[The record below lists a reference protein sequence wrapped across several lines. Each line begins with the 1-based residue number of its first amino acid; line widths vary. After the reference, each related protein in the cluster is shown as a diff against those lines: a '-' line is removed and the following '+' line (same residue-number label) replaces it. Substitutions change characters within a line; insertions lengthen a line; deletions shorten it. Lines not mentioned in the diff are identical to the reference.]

1 MWNNK
6 ETSQLTTAHSEWLVP
21 MWYHTKLK
29 SQLCDVNF
37 LKVKTMYCNFVSLKV
52 SSAKVDEILR
62 EKEISYNND
71 NNNNNNEFIS
81 AYPFYMKLVLRPK
94 IIYTKKKYY
103 TMRYCEIIS

>member
-1 MWNNK
+1 
-6 ETSQLTTAHSEWLVP
+6 
-21 MWYHTKLK
+21 
-29 SQLCDVNF
+29 
-37 LKVKTMYCNFVSLKV
+37 MYIYVLIYIIYKYIIYIYV
-52 SSAKVDEILR
+52 
-62 EKEISYNND
+62 YNNN